1 MHPYFYWKL
10 PAYCLF
16 YRRAEQVS
24 IPFQLGMRVPSL
36 FTWIS
41 DPSCYNRT
49 EGRGVSSWPPLIS
62 PLPCILFDIYFIC
75 CVLSHSVM
83 SDSLQTFGLQ
93 PTRLLCP
100 WDFPGKSTGAGCHF
114 LLQGIFLTQ
123 WSTPCLLCLR
133 SCREILYLL
142 GNRGSPMWLHGC
154 WYNFFSGCVH
164 SIVFNRWTFYF
175 RLLFKS
181 CFEGEV

>member
-114 LLQGIFLTQ
+114 LLQGIFPTQ
-123 WSTPCLLCLR
+123 GLNSSLPHCWQ
-133 SCREILYLL
+133 ILYYLSYQ
-142 GNRGSPMWLHGC
+142 GS
-154 WYNFFSGCVH
+154 SVCVYIYGH
-164 SIVFNRWTFYF
+164 TH
-175 RLLFKS
+175 LFKLHNMRVS
-181 CFEGEV
+181 EIPL